1 MMASDGDE
9 GSDID
14 RGGLSIAILV
24 PRFHTNLYYA
34 VRALVDA
41 GHKVH
46 LICGDNNG
54 IEDHS
59 IVQPVYPD
67 RPASLSSTF
76 ALLRKLAPDLL
87 IIRDTVGLSR
97 RFFLASVLGAYRVVG
112 YDLNPFFRRRSVR
125 KILSG
130 LLRGYPVRRITP
142 VPGLNRSAPPDRF
155 SFYVPFPVERPSA
168 VAIDYAHKGVV
179 RILCVGK
186 LAQERKKQLL
196 LIEALTSIRNVG
208 RFTLTLVGS
217 SRLDIDKGSESY
229 RDALMSHAQSGP
241 LAGQINILPDVPF
254 RDMPAVYG
262 SHDVCVLPSVG
273 EPLGMAPLEGMAY
286 GCVPIISTD
295 CGSAGYIDGK
305 DCGFL
310 VKAGDVESL
319 ARALKTLIEN
329 PERIAPLG
337 QRARAVIEEE
347 FGGAGF
353 VEKIQKLAVV
363 RRR

>member
-1 MMASDGDE
+1 MSARDD
-9 GSDID
+9 D
-14 RGGLSIAILV
+14 RRHIEPRRLSIAILV

-59 IVQPVYPD
+59 IVQPIYPD
-67 RPASLSSTF
+67 RPVSLSS
-76 ALLRKLAPDLL
+76 ALGLLRELAPDLL
-87 IIRDTVGLSR
+87 IIRSTVGLSG
-97 RFFLASVLGAYRVVG
+97 RFFLAAVLGGYRVVG
-112 YDLNPFFRRRSVR
+112 YDLNPFHRHRSAR
-125 KILSG
+125 KVLSE
-130 LLRGYPVRRITP
+130 LLRGRPVRRITP
-142 VPGLNRSAPPDRF
+142 VIGLDRSTPPDRF

-168 VAIDYAHKGVV
+168 RATDYAPEGVI

-196 LIEALTSIRNVG
+196 LIEALTSIQGAG
-208 RFTLTLVGS
+208 RFTLTLAGS

-229 RDALMSHAQSGP
+229 RDALTSHARSGP
-241 LAGQINILPDVPF
+241 LSGKISILADVPF
-254 RDMPAVYG
+254 RDMPAVYA
-262 SHDVCVLPSVG
+262 SHDLCVLPAVS

-286 GCVPIISTD
+286 GCVPVISTD

-305 DCGFL
+305 DCGFI
-310 VKAGDVESL
+310 VEAGDVESL
-319 ARALKTLIEN
+319 ARVLKPLIDN
-329 PERIAPLG
+329 PGRIARLG

-347 FGGAGF
+347 FSGAGF
-353 VEKIQKLAVV
+353 VEKIEKLANANPK
-363 RRR
+363 